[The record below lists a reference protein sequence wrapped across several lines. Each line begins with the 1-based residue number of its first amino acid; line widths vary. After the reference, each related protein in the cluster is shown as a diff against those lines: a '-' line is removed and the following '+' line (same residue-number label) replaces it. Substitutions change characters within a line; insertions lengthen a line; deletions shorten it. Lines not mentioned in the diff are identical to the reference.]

1 MVMSVRSGRVACLTL
16 GLLLLA
22 GACGTSPTLKRLE
35 CSGSIRRSVVFDSRS
50 GRLYSF
56 IPQLSAYRPTPE
68 LRFSVQTTSSLR
80 DGALVIET
88 RVGEFNGEGDAA
100 TWAAVEPPVG
110 STTTINLRSLKET
123 VVALTGRPGVQ
134 IPDRHG
140 LCRWAPLESQTIEP
154 S

>member
-1 MVMSVRSGRVACLTL
+1 MRSCLVPFLTL
-16 GLLLLA
+16 GALLLA
-22 GACGTSPTLKRLE
+22 GGCSSTPTLKRLE
-35 CSGSIRRSVVFDSRS
+35 CSGSIRRSVIFDSRS

-88 RVGEFNGEGDAA
+88 RVGEFNGKGDAA
-100 TWAAVEPPVG
+100 TWAAVQPPVG

-134 IPDRHG
+134 IPERHG
-140 LCRWAPLESQTIEP
+140 LCRWAPLESQAIKP
-154 S
+154 I

>member
-1 MVMSVRSGRVACLTL
+1 MATPLASALRCFAFAA
-16 GLLLLA
+16 LLA
-22 GACGTSPTLKRLE
+22 TGCSTTPTLKRLE
-35 CSGSIRRSVVFDSRS
+35 CSGSIQSNVVFDSQS
-50 GRLYSF
+50 GQLYSYL
-56 IPQLSAYRPTPE
+56 PDRSVYRPTPE
-68 LRFSVQTTSSLR
+68 LRFSVQTTSSLQ

-140 LCRWAPLESQTIEP
+140 LCRWTPLES
-154 S
+154 

>member
-1 MVMSVRSGRVACLTL
+1 MRSCLVPFLTL
-16 GLLLLA
+16 GALLLA
-22 GACGTSPTLKRLE
+22 GGCSSTPTLKRLE
-35 CSGSIRRSVVFDSRS
+35 CSGSIRRSVIFDSRS

-88 RVGEFNGEGDAA
+88 RVGEFSGEGDPA
-100 TWAAVEPPVG
+100 TWAAVQPPVG
-110 STTTINLRSLKET
+110 STATINLRSLKET